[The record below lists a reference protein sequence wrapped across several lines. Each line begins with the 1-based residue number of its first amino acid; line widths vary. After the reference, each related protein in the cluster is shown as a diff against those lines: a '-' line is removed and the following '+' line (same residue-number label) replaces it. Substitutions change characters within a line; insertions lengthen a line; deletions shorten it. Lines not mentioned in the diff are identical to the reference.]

1 MMKLNKTNI
10 CLGAMLVF
18 LGACA
23 APKPGTPEFVQKKED
38 EQQKAVVNTVKQSVD
53 LTPAWFSKEP
63 EDRNYIYGFASAVAD
78 SRQIAYDKATLAA
91 KTSLASKLGDYV
103 TGTAKNMIENSGT
116 EQDAQTLSS
125 LTIIQKSISKDI
137 QLLGWNEVNRSTV
150 PQNDKYLTFILLRY
164 PLGEANKVL
173 LSQIKR
179 DQVLSNK
186 LKASKAFEDL
196 EREIDA
202 AKKK

>member
-1 MMKLNKTNI
+1 
-10 CLGAMLVF
+10 
-18 LGACA
+18 
-23 APKPGTPEFVQKKED
+23 
-38 EQQKAVVNTVKQSVD
+38 
-53 LTPAWFSKEP
+53 
-63 EDRNYIYGFASAVAD
+63 
-78 SRQIAYDKATLAA
+78 
-91 KTSLASKLGDYV
+91 
-103 TGTAKNMIENSGT
+103 MIENSGT

-173 LSQIKR
+173 LSQLKR
-179 DQVLSNK
+179 DQVLNNK

-196 EREIDA
+196 EREIEA